1 MRQNMRDARLLSHMT
16 AEEAAERIGVHQNAL
31 LRWERGESDPK
42 GSNLIAL
49 SRLYQRSPE
58 FLMKSSEASA
68 QTASK

>member
-1 MRQNMRDARLLSHMT
+1 MRDARLLSHMT

-68 QTASK
+68 QTDSK

>member
-1 MRQNMRDARLLSHMT
+1 MRDARLLSHMT

-49 SRLYQRSPE
+49 SQLYQRSPE
-58 FLMKSSEASA
+58 FLMKSSETSA

>member
-1 MRQNMRDARLLSHMT
+1 MRQNMRDARLLSHLT

-49 SRLYQRSPE
+49 SRLYRCSPE
-58 FLMKSSEASA
+58 YLMESPDLQAETVAK
-68 QTASK
+68 

>member
-1 MRQNMRDARLLSHMT
+1 MRDARLLSHMT
-16 AEEAAERIGVHQNAL
+16 AEEAAERVGVHQNAL

-58 FLMKSSEASA
+58 FLMKSTEPSA